1 MVKFNRDKLAEAMF
15 RRAVGYEFEE
25 YTEEKIV
32 DDQTGE
38 VKNVKKKLNRKHS
51 PPDIP
56 AAKAFLEICQEQMKS
71 KYDTMS
77 KEELLAERERLLS
90 ELAKN

>member
-1 MVKFNRDKLAEAMF
+1 MAKFNKEKLAEAMF

-25 YTEEKIV
+25 YTEEKVV
-32 DDQTGE
+32 DEQTGE
-38 VKNVKKKLNRKHS
+38 IKNVKQRLNRKHS

-56 AAKAFLEICQEQMKS
+56 AAKAFLEICQEQANS
-71 KYDTMS
+71 KYDKMTR
-77 KEELLAERERLLS
+77 EELLAERERLLS